1 MTAFHNSTISPPS
14 MLDPGSCQAVRIEAI
29 LDKPAM
35 RMTMTREE
43 SELKQLAYE
52 RERARWRK
60 EHPERKPKS

>member
-1 MTAFHNSTISPPS
+1 